1 MDTQQRHPLKSPWA
15 GWMAAGLL
23 LVTLMASGFQSAQE
37 KVASVDITEVLQKS
51 KLGRESNEK
60 LRSAYQQ
67 RSDVITFIM
76 DNPVLTAEQA
86 QTLRNL
92 SLKENVTAQEKQQ
105 LEAVK
110 VEIRTAAN
118 QRASLA
124 SKAGRTAEEDALL
137 NSLNQRVQTAGVVM
151 EQFQQQFSED
161 MDRIES
167 DLRNEAIGRVKT
179 TTRDIARR
187 NGFTQVFEAQVMI
200 FAANDL
206 TEQVIRAVDQN

>member
-200 FAANDL
+200 L
-206 TEQVIRAVDQN
+206 RRMT

>member
-15 GWMAAGLL
+15 GWLAAGLL
-23 LVTLMASGFQSAQE
+23 LITLMASGFQSAQE

>member
-15 GWMAAGLL
+15 GWLAAGLL